1 MSGDSRSA
9 EASQSALGHE
19 GAEEPRGRIIGTE
32 IEFGIVAVGQPLL
45 SSVVTSTQVIKAYT
59 DPGEG
64 VGGADEARWDYGS
77 ESPLR
82 DARGFDLGIA
92 RAYDPSE
99 FGVTNRVLTNGA
111 RFYVDHAH
119 PEYSAPEVDS
129 PRDAVIWD
137 KAGEVIMHRAGV
149 ESTATEGNAEL
160 KLYKNNVDGKGASYG
175 AHENYLVRRDV
186 DFDAL
191 TLSLAT
197 HLLSRQIYTGA
208 GRVGIGQEGQAAGFQ
223 ISQRADY
230 IEVLTGLE
238 TTLRRGIINTRDEPH
253 ATDET
258 WRRLHVIIGDANMA
272 ELPTYLKIG
281 TTCLV
286 LDAIEAGVDLADL
299 LPEDPVEAVHII
311 SHDPTLTATVR
322 LGDGRQLTA
331 LQIQREILARVAEVV
346 GDGHGR
352 PAWSLEVLAEW
363 REILD
368 ALGENPMSC
377 ADRLDWPAKLRLLEG
392 FRARDDLSW
401 DHARLALIDFQY
413 HDIDPG
419 RGLYNRLAAKG
430 AIRRLTSD
438 AEVEAAI
445 TTPPERTRA
454 WSRGR
459 FLAELGDRVHAAG
472 WDHVV
477 VVDTRGQDRRIDL
490 SDPYTG
496 TRAYCEATPD
506 FLSADGPSGPD
517 LPTG

>member
-1 MSGDSRSA
+1 MN
-9 EASQSALGHE
+9 
-19 GAEEPRGRIIGTE
+19 PRGRVIGTE

-59 DPGEG
+59 DPGENA
-64 VGGADEARWDYGS
+64 GGADEARWGYGS

-82 DARGFDLGIA
+82 DARGFDLGAA

-186 DFDAL
+186 DFDGL
-191 TLSLAT
+191 TVSLAP
-197 HLLSRQIYTGA
+197 HLLSRQVFSGA
-208 GRVGIGQEGQAAGFQ
+208 GRVGIGQSGETAGYQ
-223 ISQRADY
+223 LSQRADY

-253 ATDET
+253 APDET
-258 WRRLHVIIGDANMA
+258 WRRLHVIIGDANMS
-272 ELPTYLKIG
+272 ELATYLKIG

-286 LDAIEAGVDLADL
+286 LDAIEAGVDFSDL
-299 LPEDPVEAVHII
+299 LPVDPVEAVHTI
-311 SHDPTLTATVR
+311 SHDPTLRATVP
-322 LGDGRQLTA
+322 LPDGRNLTGLA
-331 LQIQREILARVAEVV
+331 LQREIVERVAGVI
-346 GDGHGR
+346 GDGTGHPGW
-352 PAWSLEVLAEW
+352 ALEVLGEW
-363 REILD
+363 RAILD
-368 ALGENPMSC
+368 ALEENPMSC

-392 FRARDDLSW
+392 FRARDGLDW
-401 DHARLALIDFQY
+401 DHARLALIDVQY
-413 HDIDPG
+413 HDIDPQ
-419 RGLYNRLAAKG
+419 RGLYNRLVAKG
-430 AIRRLTSD
+430 AMRRLVTD
-438 AEVEAAI
+438 DEVEAAV
-445 TTPPERTRA
+445 TTPPARTRA
-454 WSRGR
+454 WARGR
-459 FLAELGDRVHAAG
+459 FLAELGDRIRAAG

-477 VVDTRGQDRRIDL
+477 VVDSRGHERHVDL
-490 SDPYTG
+490 TDPYLG
-496 TRAYCEATPD
+496 SREYCEAHPD
-506 FLSADGPSGPD
+506 FLGPDGPDPF
-517 LPTG
+517 

>member
-1 MSGDSRSA
+1 MST
-9 EASQSALGHE
+9 ASPSPHAP
-19 GAEEPRGRIIGTE
+19 APAPDAVPGRIIGTE
-32 IEFGIVAVGQPLL
+32 IEFGIVAVGQPML
-45 SSVVTSTQVIKAYT
+45 SSVVTSTQVVKAYV

-64 VGGADEARWDYGS
+64 AGGADEARWGYDS

-137 KAGEVIMHRAGV
+137 KAGELIMHRAGV
-149 ESTATEGNAEL
+149 ESSATEGNAEL

-191 TLSLAT
+191 TVSLAT
-197 HLLSRQIYTGA
+197 HLLSRQVYTGA
-208 GRVGIGQEGQAAGFQ
+208 GRVGIGQEGQTAGFQ

-253 ATDET
+253 ATDEK
-258 WRRLHVIIGDANMA
+258 WRRLHVIIGDANMSESA
-272 ELPTYLKIG
+272 TYLKIG

-299 LPEDPVEAVHII
+299 MPEDPVAAVHTI
-311 SHDPTLTATVR
+311 SHDPTLRATVP
-322 LGDGRQLTA
+322 LADGRRLTGIG
-331 LQIQREILARVAEVV
+331 IQREILARVTDLV
-346 GDGHGR
+346 GDGTGR
-352 PAWSLEVLAEW
+352 PGWALEVLSEW
-363 REILD
+363 RDILD
-368 ALGENPMSC
+368 ALEENPMSC

-392 FRARDDLSW
+392 FRSRDHLDW
-401 DHARLALIDFQY
+401 DHARLALIDVQY
-413 HDIDPG
+413 HDIDPA
-419 RGLYNRLAAKG
+419 RGLYNRLVAKG
-430 AIRRLTSD
+430 AMRRLTTD
-438 AEVEAAI
+438 AEVEAAV
-445 TTPPERTRA
+445 TTPPATTRA
-454 WSRGR
+454 WARGR
-459 FLAELGDRVHAAG
+459 LLAEHGDRVHAAG

-477 VVDTRGQDRRIDL
+477 VVDTRGHQRTVDL

-496 TRAYCEATPD
+496 TRAFCEATPG
-506 FLSADGPSGPD
+506 FLGPDGP
-517 LPTG
+517 TG

>member
-9 EASQSALGHE
+9 EASQSAMGHE

-496 TRAYCEATPD
+496 TKAYCEATPD

>member
-496 TRAYCEATPD
+496 TKAYCEATPD

-517 LPTG
+517 LPTS

>member
-1 MSGDSRSA
+1 MSRENTRPDA
-9 EASQSALGHE
+9 
-19 GAEEPRGRIIGTE
+19 PVRGRIIGTE
-32 IEFGIVAVGQPLL
+32 IEFGIVAVGEPML

-59 DPGEG
+59 DHGERA
-64 VGGADEARWDYGS
+64 GGADEARWGYDS

-149 ESTATEGNAEL
+149 ESSAVEGNAQL

-191 TLSLAT
+191 TVSLAT

-208 GRVGIGQEGQAAGFQ
+208 GRVGIGQEGQTPGFQ

-238 TTLRRGIINTRDEPH
+238 TTLRRGIINTRDESH
-253 ATDET
+253 ATDEI
-258 WRRLHVIIGDANMA
+258 WRRLHVIIGDANMS
-272 ELPTYLKIG
+272 ELATYLKIG

-286 LDAIEAGVDLADL
+286 LDAIEAGVDFADL
-299 LPEDPVEAVHII
+299 LPEDPVAAVHTI
-311 SHDPTLTATVR
+311 SHDPGLTATVT
-322 LGDGRQLTA
+322 LTDGRELTA
-331 LQIQREILARVAEVV
+331 IALQREILERVAGLV
-346 GDGHGR
+346 GDGAGR
-352 PAWSLEVLAEW
+352 PAWALEVLAEW

-368 ALGENPMSC
+368 ALEDDPMSC

-392 FRARDDLSW
+392 FRTRDQLGW

-413 HDIDPG
+413 HDIDPD

-430 AIRRLTSD
+430 AMRRLTED
-438 AEVEAAI
+438 AEIEAAV
-445 TTPPERTRA
+445 TTPPETTRA
-454 WSRGR
+454 WARGR
-459 FLAELGDRVHAAG
+459 LLAELGDRVHAAG

-477 VVDTRGQDRRIDL
+477 VVDTRGLERTVDL
-490 SDPYTG
+490 TDPYTG
-496 TRAYCEATPD
+496 SRAFCEATPG
-506 FLSADGPSGPD
+506 FLGPDGPESPAG
-517 LPTG
+517 

>member
-1 MSGDSRSA
+1 MSGTDRSA
-9 EASQSALGHE
+9 NTV
-19 GAEEPRGRIIGTE
+19 RGRVIGTE

-45 SSVVTSTQVIKAYT
+45 SSVVTSSQVIKAYNDT
-59 DPGEG
+59 GEG
-64 VGGADEARWDYGS
+64 AGGADEARWGYDS

-99 FGVTNRVLTNGA
+99 FGITNRVLTNGA

-129 PRDAVIWD
+129 PRDAVVWD
-137 KAGEVIMHRAGV
+137 KAGELIMHRAGV
-149 ESTATEGNAEL
+149 DSSAIADNAEL

-191 TLSLAT
+191 TVSLAT
-197 HLLSRQIYTGA
+197 HLLSRQVYTGA
-208 GRVGIGQEGQAAGFQ
+208 GRVGIGQEGQSAGFQ

-253 ATDET
+253 ASDEK
-258 WRRLHVIIGDANMA
+258 WRRLHVIIGDANMS
-272 ELPTYLKIG
+272 ELATYLKIG

-286 LDAIEAGVDLADL
+286 LDAIEAGVSFSDL
-299 LPEDPVEAVHII
+299 LPVDPVAAVHTI
-311 SHDPTLTATVR
+311 SHDPTLAAAVA
-322 LGDGRQLTA
+322 LPDGRALTA
-331 LQIQREILARVAEVV
+331 IDLQREILARVSDVI
-346 GDGHGR
+346 GDGTGR
-352 PAWSLEVLAEW
+352 PVWALEVLTEW

-368 ALGENPMSC
+368 ALEDNPMSC

-392 FRARDDLSW
+392 FRARDQLQW
-401 DHARLALIDFQY
+401 DHARLAVIDFQY
-413 HDIDPG
+413 HDIDPA

-430 AIRRLTSD
+430 AMRRLTSD
-438 AEVEAAI
+438 AEVEAAVA
-445 TTPPERTRA
+445 TPPETTRA
-454 WSRGR
+454 WARGR
-459 FLAELGDRVHAAG
+459 FLAELGDRVQAAG

-477 VVDTRGQDRRIDL
+477 VVDSRGFDRHVDL
-490 SDPYTG
+490 TDPYTG
-496 TRAYCEATPD
+496 TKAFCEATPG
-506 FLSADGPSGPD
+506 FLGPDGPV
-517 LPTG
+517 T

>member
-1 MSGDSRSA
+1 MS
-9 EASQSALGHE
+9 
-19 GAEEPRGRIIGTE
+19 PRGRIIGTE
-32 IEFGIVAVGQPLL
+32 IEFGIVAVGQPML
-45 SSVVTSTQVIKAYT
+45 SSVVTSTQAIKAYQ
-59 DPGEG
+59 DPGERA
-64 VGGADEARWDYGS
+64 GGGDEARWGYDS

-129 PRDAVIWD
+129 PLDAVIWD
-137 KAGEVIMHRAGV
+137 KAGEVIMHRAGQ
-149 ESTATEGNAEL
+149 ESSGTDDNAQL

-186 DFDAL
+186 DFDGL
-191 TLSLAT
+191 TVSLAS
-197 HLLSRQIYTGA
+197 HLLSRQVFCGA
-208 GRVGIGQEGQAAGFQ
+208 GRVGIGQSGERPGFQ

-253 ATDET
+253 APDEM
-258 WRRLHVIIGDANMA
+258 WRRLHVIIGDANMS
-272 ELPTYLKIG
+272 ELATYLKIG

-286 LDAIEAGVDLADL
+286 LDAIESGVDFSDL
-299 LPEDPVEAVHII
+299 LPVDPVEAVHVI
-311 SHDPTLTATVR
+311 SHDPSLQATVP
-322 LGDGRQLTA
+322 LPDGRHLTGVG
-331 LQIQREILARVAEVV
+331 LQREILARVADVI
-346 GDGHGR
+346 GDGSGR
-352 PAWSLEVLAEW
+352 PDWALEVLGEW

-368 ALGENPMSC
+368 ALEENPMAC

-392 FRARDDLSW
+392 FRTRDNLEW

-419 RGLYNRLAAKG
+419 RGLYNRLVTKG
-430 AIRRLTSD
+430 AMHRLATD
-438 AEVEAAI
+438 AQVEAAV

-454 WSRGR
+454 WARGR
-459 FLAELGDRVHAAG
+459 FLAELGDRVRTAG

-477 VVDTRGQDRRIDL
+477 VVDSRGEPRHVDL
-490 SDPYTG
+490 TDPYTG
-496 TRAYCEATPD
+496 TRADCEAQPEFLTPD
-506 FLSADGPSGPD
+506 GPRP
-517 LPTG
+517 L

>member
-1 MSGDSRSA
+1 MSDDVRAADSV
-9 EASQSALGHE
+9 
-19 GAEEPRGRIIGTE
+19 RGRIIGTE
-32 IEFGIVAVGQPLL
+32 IEFGIVAVGQPML
-45 SSVVTSTQVIKAYT
+45 SSVVTSTEVIKAYT
-59 DPGEG
+59 DHGERA
-64 VGGADEARWDYGS
+64 GGADEAHWGYDS

-496 TRAYCEATPD
+496 TKAYCEATPD

>member
-1 MSGDSRSA
+1 MSAPG
-9 EASQSALGHE
+9 QQ
-19 GAEEPRGRIIGTE
+19 PRGRIIGTE

-64 VGGADEARWDYGS
+64 AGHVDARWDYGS
-77 ESPLR
+77 ESPMR
-82 DARGFDLGIA
+82 DARGFDLGAA

-99 FGVTNRVLTNGA
+99 YGVTNRVLSNGA

-129 PRDAVIWD
+129 PRDAVLWD
-137 KAGEVIMHRAGV
+137 KAGELIMHRAGR
-149 ESTATEGNAEL
+149 ESSATEGHAEL

-191 TLSLAT
+191 TLSLAP
-197 HLLSRQIYTGA
+197 HLLSRQVYTGA
-208 GRVGIGQEGQAAGFQ
+208 GRVGIGQFGEHPGFQ

-253 ATDET
+253 APDEM
-258 WRRLHVIIGDANMA
+258 WRRLHVIIGDANLA
-272 ELPTYLKIG
+272 EHASYLKFG

-286 LDAIEAGVDLADL
+286 LDAIEAGVDFADL
-299 LPEDPVEAVHII
+299 VPVDPVEAVHRI

-322 LGDGRQLTA
+322 MTDGRELTGLA
-331 LQIQREILARVAEVV
+331 LQREILARVAGVI
-346 GDGHGR
+346 GDGAGR
-352 PAWSLEVLAEW
+352 PAWAPEVLAAW

-368 ALGENPMSC
+368 DLEADPMSC

-392 FRARDDLSW
+392 FRTRDQLGW
-401 DHARLALIDFQY
+401 DHARLALIDVQY
-413 HDIDPG
+413 HDIDPE
-419 RGLYNRLAAKG
+419 RGLYNRLVAKG
-430 AIRRLTSD
+430 AMRRLLTD
-438 AEVEAAI
+438 EEVDRA
-445 TTPPERTRA
+445 TVTPPESTRA
-454 WSRGR
+454 WARGR
-459 FLAELGDRVHAAG
+459 FVAELGDRVLAAG

-477 VVDTRGQDRRIDL
+477 VTDSRGEKRSVDL
-490 SDPYTG
+490 SDPYAG
-496 TRAYCEATPD
+496 SRAHCEAEPD
-506 FLSADGPSGPD
+506 LVSPDGPSPR
-517 LPTG
+517 

>member
-1 MSGDSRSA
+1 MTP
-9 EASQSALGHE
+9 
-19 GAEEPRGRIIGTE
+19 GAAPESPRGRIIGTE

-45 SSVVTSTQVIKAYT
+45 SSVITSTQVVKAYT
-59 DPGEG
+59 DPGEVAG
-64 VGGADEARWDYGS
+64 AADEARWDYGS

-82 DARGFDLGIA
+82 DARGFDLGAA

-129 PRDAVIWD
+129 PLDAVIWD
-137 KAGEVIMHRAGV
+137 KAGELVMHRAGR
-149 ESTATEGNAEL
+149 ESSATEGNAEL

-191 TLSLAT
+191 TLSLAP
-197 HLLSRQIYTGA
+197 HLLSRQVFCGA
-208 GRVGIGQEGQAAGFQ
+208 GRVGIGQFGEKAGFQ

-253 ATDET
+253 ASDER
-258 WRRLHVIIGDANMA
+258 WRRLHVIIGDATMS
-272 ELPTYLKIG
+272 ELSTYLKIG

-286 LDAIEAGVDLADL
+286 LDAIEAGVNFSDL
-299 LPEDPVEAVHII
+299 LPADPVAAVHVI
-311 SHDPTLTATVR
+311 SHDPTLTATVP
-322 LGDGRQLTA
+322 LPDGRALTGIA
-331 LQIQREILARVAEVV
+331 LQREILGRVAEVI
-346 GDGHGR
+346 GDGDGR
-352 PAWSLEVLAEW
+352 PEWTTEVLAEW

-368 ALGENPMSC
+368 ALEADPMSC

-392 FRARDDLSW
+392 FRSRDGLGW
-401 DHARLALIDFQY
+401 DHARLALIDVQY
-413 HDIDPG
+413 HDIDPD
-419 RGLYNRLAAKG
+419 RGLYNRLVAKG
-430 AIRRLTSD
+430 AMRRLTTD
-438 AEVEAAI
+438 ARVEAAV

-454 WSRGR
+454 WARGR
-459 FLAELGDRVHAAG
+459 FLARLGDSVRTAG

-477 VVDTRGQDRRIDL
+477 VVDSRGEPRHVDL
-490 SDPYTG
+490 TDPYTG
-496 TRAYCEATPD
+496 TRAHCEAHPD
-506 FLSADGPSGPD
+506 FLSPDGPD
-517 LPTG
+517 TY